1 MKNRIYCFKLPAIVG
16 NVLRLILGKAV
27 VGKK

>member
-1 MKNRIYCFKLPAIVG
+1 MKGKIYCFKVPAAVG
-16 NVLRLILGKAV
+16 KVLRLILGKAV